1 MVSIVMPAYNC
12 EKFIG
17 KAIKSV
23 QDQTWT
29 EWELIIIDDCSTDH
43 TYDTADTYAQKDA
56 RIRLL
61 RQEQNS
67 GVACARNRGIQEA
80 KGDMIAFLDCDDA
93 WVSAKLEKQL
103 ELQRETGAEIIYCS
117 YDFINENDETIRK
130 PFIVPGITNYDKML
144 ASSVISCSTALIK
157 TSLLKKHLF
166 QPEYYHED
174 YVLWMELLA
183 IPVRAVGNR
192 EVLAH
197 YRQLSGSRSNN
208 KKNAAKQRW
217 FVYRN
222 VLHLGMIKSLNAF
235 AKYALLGMIKYV
247 L

>member
-1 MVSIVMPAYNC
+1 M
-12 EKFIG
+12 
-17 KAIKSV
+17 
-23 QDQTWT
+23 
-29 EWELIIIDDCSTDH
+29 
-43 TYDTADTYAQKDA
+43 
-56 RIRLL
+56 
-61 RQEQNS
+61 
-67 GVACARNRGIQEA
+67 
-80 KGDMIAFLDCDDA
+80 
-93 WVSAKLEKQL
+93 
-103 ELQRETGAEIIYCS
+103 ELQAKTGAEIIYCS
-117 YDFINENDETIRK
+117 YDFIDENDEAIRK
-130 PFIVPGITNYDKML
+130 PFIVPRETNYDKML
-144 ASSVISCSTALIK
+144 ASSVISCSTALIA

-166 QPEYYHED
+166 RPEYYHED

-183 IPVRAVGNR
+183 IPVRAAGNR

>member
-12 EKFIG
+12 ERFIE

-23 QDQTWT
+23 QDQTWE
-29 EWELIIIDDCSTDH
+29 EWELIIVDDCSTDR
-43 TYDTADTYAQKDA
+43 TYEITAACAKKDS
-56 RIRLL
+56 RIRLI
-61 RQEQNS
+61 RQETNK

-80 KGDMIAFLDCDDA
+80 NGNVIAFLDSDDE
-93 WVSAKLEKQL
+93 WVSTKLEKQL
-103 ELQRETGAEIIYCS
+103 ELQAKTGAEIIYCS
-117 YDFINENDETIRK
+117 YDFIDENDEAIRK
-130 PFIVPGITNYDKML
+130 PFIVPRETNYDKML
-144 ASSVISCSTALIK
+144 ASSVISCSTALIP

-166 QPEYYHED
+166 RPEYYHED

-183 IPVRAVGNR
+183 IPVRAAGNR

>member
-43 TYDTADTYAQKDA
+43 TYDTADTYAQKDT

-80 KGDMIAFLDCDDA
+80 KGDMIAFLDSDDA
-93 WVSAKLEKQL
+93 WVSTKLEKQL
-103 ELQRETGAEIIYCS
+103 ELQRETRAEIIYCS
-117 YDFINENDETIRK
+117 YDFIDENDETIRK

-157 TSLLKKHLF
+157 TSLLKEHLF

>member
-29 EWELIIIDDCSTDH
+29 EWELIIIDDCSTDY